1 MSNRNIVVAGA
12 TSGIGLELSKLL
24 SSDNDTVY
32 SFSRSESHPDPSV
45 RHSGIDLSA
54 AAPETNQL
62 PETLHGLVYC
72 PGSIN
77 LKPFHR
83 ITADEWIQELNIN
96 LLGAVRMLQ
105 VAYPALKKSGDAS
118 VVLFSTVAVQ
128 TGMPFH
134 ASVSASKAAV
144 EGLARSLAAEWAPGI
159 RVNVIAPSLTDTPL
173 AAKLLSSPE
182 KRDAGAQRHPLRRIG
197 TAQEIAE
204 AAKFLLSS
212 NASWITGQ
220 VLHADGGM
228 SALRLL

>member
-1 MSNRNIVVAGA
+1 MNNRNIVVAGA

-24 SSDNDTVY
+24 VAGHDNVY
-32 SFSRSESHPDPSV
+32 SYSRSETHPETAVQHTS
-45 RHSGIDLSA
+45 INLST
-54 AAPETNQL
+54 AAPEITQL
-62 PETLHGLVYC
+62 PETINGLVYC

-83 ITADEWIQELNIN
+83 ISADEWLQELNVN
-96 LLGAVRMLQ
+96 LLGAVRLLQ
-105 VAYPALKKSGDAS
+105 AAHSGLKKSGAAS

-134 ASVSASKAAV
+134 AAVSASKGAV
-144 EGLARSLAAEWAPGI
+144 EGLARSLAAEWAPDI

-173 AAKLLSSPE
+173 AAKLLSTPE

-197 TAQEIAE
+197 TAAE
-204 AAKFLLSS
+204 MAATAKFLLS
-212 NASWITGQ
+212 NDASWITGQ
-220 VLHADGGM
+220 VIHADGGM

>member
-1 MSNRNIVVAGA
+1 MSNRNILIAGA
-12 TSGIGLELSKLL
+12 TSGIGLELSKLFVAGH
-24 SSDNDTVY
+24 DNVY
-32 SFSRSESHPDPSV
+32 SYSRSETHPETAVQHTS
-45 RHSGIDLSA
+45 IDLSA
-54 AAPETNQL
+54 AAPETSQF
-62 PETLHGLVYC
+62 PETIDGLVYC

-83 ITADEWIQELNIN
+83 ISADEWLQELNVN
-96 LLGAVRMLQ
+96 LLGAVKLLQ
-105 VAYPALKKSGDAS
+105 AAHSGLKKSGAAS

-134 ASVSASKAAV
+134 ASVSASKGAV

-173 AAKLLSSPE
+173 AAKLLSTPE

-197 TAQEIAE
+197 TAAE
-204 AAKFLLSS
+204 MAATAKFLLS
-212 NASWITGQ
+212 NDASWITGQ
-220 VLHADGGM
+220 VIHADGGM

>member
-1 MSNRNIVVAGA
+1 MSNRNILIAGA

-24 SSDNDTVY
+24 SADNDTVH
-32 SFSRSESHPDPSV
+32 SFSRSATHPDTAVKHTS
-45 RHSGIDLSA
+45 IDLSI
-54 AAPETNQL
+54 AAPESNQL
-62 PETLHGLVYC
+62 PETINGLVYC

-83 ITADEWIQELNIN
+83 ISADEWLQELNVN
-96 LLGAVRMLQ
+96 LLGAVRLLQ
-105 VAYPALKKSGDAS
+105 AAHTGLKKSGSAS

-182 KRDAGAQRHPLRRIG
+182 KRDAGALRHPLRRIG
-197 TAQEIAE
+197 TAAEIA
-204 AAKFLLSS
+204 ATAKFLLSDD
-212 NASWITGQ
+212 ASWITGQ
-220 VLHADGGM
+220 VIHSDGGM
-228 SALRLL
+228 SSLRLL